1 MTRAILVD
9 EPRRRP
15 TGLVAPPAVKPAE
28 MLSGP
33 LGAADGGA
41 RTEIWLSAHCGVSVL
56 APFDSSFDRF
66 AALALERLFITSPV
80 D

>member
-41 RTEIWLSAHCGVSVL
+41 WTEIWLSAIAAFRFWRHS
-56 APFDSSFDRF
+56 DSSFDRF